1 MVENFHASALSREY
15 LARTVWMQG
24 MLVHA
29 YHLSNITTAR
39 TKLKGCKAVAAKAI
53 FLCTQ
58 DSIESSDER
67 HVLKRA
73 CVDVT

>member
-1 MVENFHASALSREY
+1 
-15 LARTVWMQG
+15 

-39 TKLKGCKAVAAKAI
+39 TKLKGFKAVPAKAI
-53 FLCTQ
+53 FVCIQ